1 MRPLT
6 RLGRANLS
14 SRPVTSTDSTSAVRW
29 WLRVPVLALGFA
41 ALLLC
46 VVLSLAIG
54 ARSVPVPTVVE
65 ALLGLGDGRD
75 ALVVTGLRWPRTVI
89 GLVIGAA
96 LGLAGAVVQG
106 ITRNPLA
113 APTTL
118 GINAGAGLAVVV
130 AIFALRL
137 THPVQFVGFAF
148 AGAAGAAA
156 FTLALGRRAGD
167 LDPVRLVL
175 GGTVLQLL
183 LVSWTSAVL
192 LFSERTL
199 DEARFWLA
207 GSIAG
212 RGLDALTPMLPTLIL
227 GAVVGLAIGP
237 ALNALALGDEAAT
250 ALGMPVA
257 RIRFAG
263 MAAVVLLA
271 GSAVA
276 VAGPI
281 SFIGL
286 AAPHLVRLL
295 VGGDHRLLIPG
306 CLIAGPVLLLSAD
319 IAGRLVARPSEVEVG
334 IITAFLGAP
343 LLVVLARRG
352 AGR

>member
-1 MRPLT
+1 M
-6 RLGRANLS
+6 
-14 SRPVTSTDSTSAVRW
+14 TSTDTTRTASMWRH
-29 WLRVPVLALGFA
+29 VPALCIGLA

-46 VVLSLAIG
+46 VVLSLALG

-65 ALLGLGDGRD
+65 ALLGMGHDRD
-75 ALVVTGLRWPRTVI
+75 ALVITGLRVPRTLI
-89 GLVIGAA
+89 GLAVGAA

-118 GINAGAGLAVVV
+118 GINAGAGLAVVT
-130 AIFALRL
+130 AIYALRL
-137 THPVQFVGFAF
+137 SHPVQYVGFAF
-148 AGAAGAAA
+148 AGAAAAA
-156 FTLALGRRAGD
+156 MFSLALGRRAGD

-175 GGTVLQLL
+175 GGTVLQLV

-212 RGLDALTPMLPTLIL
+212 RDLDVLVPMLPTLAI

-237 ALNALALGDEAAT
+237 ALNTLALGDDSAQ
-250 ALGMPVA
+250 ALGVPVA

-281 SFIGL
+281 AFIGL

-295 VGGDHRLLIPG
+295 IGGDHRLVIPG
-306 CLIAGPVLLLSAD
+306 CLLAGPLLLLSAD
-319 IAGRLVARPSEVEVG
+319 IVGRLIARPSEVEAG
-334 IITAFLGAP
+334 IVTAFLGAA
-343 LLVVLARRG
+343 LLAVLARRTE
-352 AGR
+352 RR

>member
-1 MRPLT
+1 MRTARGWHRIP
-6 RLGRANLS
+6 
-14 SRPVTSTDSTSAVRW
+14 
-29 WLRVPVLALGFA
+29 ALLIGFA

-46 VVLSLAIG
+46 VVLSLALG
-54 ARSVPVPTVVE
+54 ARSVPVGTVID
-65 ALLGLGDGRD
+65 ALLGGGQGRD
-75 ALVVTGLRWPRTVI
+75 AMVITGMRLPRTVV
-89 GLVIGAA
+89 GVAVGAA
-96 LGLAGAVVQG
+96 LGLAGAIVQG

-118 GINAGAGLAVVV
+118 GINAGAGLAVVT
-130 AIFALRL
+130 AIYALGL
-137 THPVQFVGFAF
+137 THPAQYVGFAF
-148 AGAAGAAA
+148 AGAAAAA
-156 FTLALGRRAGD
+156 VFTLALGRRAGD

-175 GGTVLQLL
+175 GGTVLQLV

-207 GSIAG
+207 GSIAE
-212 RGLDALTPMLPTLIL
+212 RDLSVLTPMLPTLGL
-227 GAVVGLAIGP
+227 GLAAGIVLGP
-237 ALNALALGDEAAT
+237 ALNALALGDDAAQSR
-250 ALGMPVA
+250 GVPVA

-286 AAPHLVRLL
+286 AAPHLVRL
-295 VGGDHRLLIPG
+295 VAGSDHRLLIPG
-306 CLIAGPVLLLSAD
+306 CLIAGPLLLLSAD
-319 IAGRLVARPSEVEVG
+319 VLGRLVARPSEVEVG
-334 IITAFLGAP
+334 IVTAFLGAP
-343 LLVVLARRG
+343 LLVVLARRKE
-352 AGR
+352 GR